1 MLIIDAHLDLAL
13 NALQLNRDLLVSAHT
28 IRTHELGTPGK
39 GRAKATTALPDMR
52 RGRVALSIVTAV
64 AKASGHP
71 KPHLDF
77 RSATQT
83 YAIAQGHL
91 AYYRALEEE
100 GHLRVVSDR
109 AGLDESWAAWER
121 WEAGGAVAFPP
132 PLGVI
137 FSMEC
142 ADAVLDPE
150 QLEAWY
156 QAGLRLI
163 GPTHFGPGR
172 YAAGTGSELGLTEM
186 GPALLKEM
194 ERLGIALDMSHTSDQ
209 TFWESLEHYQGP
221 ILASHNDCRALVP
234 NKRHLTDAMIEAII
248 ERDGVIGATLGNWQ
262 LHRGWD
268 VGKAHDFEVTLEDLV
283 DHIDHICQL
292 AGNARHVGI
301 GSDLDGG
308 VGFDEFPAEID
319 TVDDMQK
326 IPAALAARGYGD
338 DDIRGIMHGNWLR
351 FLRRIWS

>member
-52 RGRVALSIVTAV
+52 RGRVGLSIVTAV
-64 AKASGHP
+64 ARASGQP
-71 KPHLDF
+71 VPHLDF
-77 RSATQT
+77 GSATQT
-83 YAIAQGHL
+83 YGMAQGHL

-100 GHLRVVSDR
+100 GHLTVVSDR
-109 AGLDESWAAWER
+109 AGLDESWAAWEA
-121 WEAGGAVAFPP
+121 WEASGAGEPTP

-142 ADAVLDPE
+142 ADAILDPA

-156 QAGLRLI
+156 RDGLRLI
-163 GPTHFGPGR
+163 GLAHFGPGR
-172 YAAGTGSELGLTEM
+172 YGGGTGTELGLSDL
-186 GPALLKEM
+186 GPALLAEM
-194 ERLGIALDMSHTSDQ
+194 ERLGIALDMSHASDQ
-209 TFWESLEHYQGP
+209 TFWDSLEHYHGP
-221 ILASHNDCRALVP
+221 TMASHNDCRALVP
-234 NKRHLTDAMIEAII
+234 NKRHLTDAMITAIV
-248 ERDGVIGATLGNWQ
+248 ERGGVIGATLGNWQ
-262 LHRGWD
+262 LHRGWT
-268 VGKAHDFEVTLEDLV
+268 VGGNNDIEVTLEDLV

-292 AGNARHVGI
+292 AGNAHHVGI

-308 VGFDEFPAEID
+308 VGFDEFPSEID
-319 TVDDMQK
+319 TVDDMQR

-338 DDIRGIMHGNWLR
+338 DDIAGIMHGNWLR
-351 FLRRIWS
+351 FLRRSWS